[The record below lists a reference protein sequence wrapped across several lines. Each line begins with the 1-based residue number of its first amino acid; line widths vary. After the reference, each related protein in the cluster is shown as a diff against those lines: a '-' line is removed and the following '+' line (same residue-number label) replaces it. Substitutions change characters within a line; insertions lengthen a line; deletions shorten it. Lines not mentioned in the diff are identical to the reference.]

1 MLAAGIVRLRSG
13 ADIPGAQGKPS
24 VGLLT
29 GQSSNS
35 KAYEAL
41 YEVEGIKRSNLSGRL
56 LMVSPLHADKIW
68 NSQPA
73 ALQFPNG

>member
-1 MLAAGIVRLRSG
+1 
-13 ADIPGAQGKPS
+13 